1 MLNSVVIE
9 IDDEYVDNDLIYLSD
24 KGLFGLT
31 QLGGI
36 YGTALLI
43 AMKRI
48 DEGYTTLGPVIYH
61 NYPEGALIPE
71 ANGGMTLT
79 RIGIDWTVQYMADHK
94 FNQFVYDVARKIYE
108 KNIKEN
114 I

>member
-9 IDDEYVDNDLIYLSD
+9 IKDEYIDNDLLYLSD

-31 QLGGI
+31 QLGGY
-36 YGTALLI
+36 YGLALLI
-43 AMKRI
+43 AMKKM
-48 DEGYTTLGPVIYH
+48 DEGYTPLGPVIYH
-61 NYPEGALIPE
+61 NYPEDALIPA

-79 RIGIDWTVQYMADHK
+79 RSGIDWTVQYMADHK
-94 FNQFVYDVARKIYE
+94 FNQFVYEAARKIYE

>member
-9 IDDEYVDNDLIYLSD
+9 IGDEYVDNGLIYLSE
-24 KGLFGLT
+24 KGIFGLT

-36 YGTALLI
+36 YGTALLL

-48 DEGYTTLGPVIYH
+48 DEGYTTLGPVIYR
-61 NYPEGALIPE
+61 NYPEGALIS
-71 ANGGMTLT
+71 AVDGDMTLT

-94 FNQFVYDVARKIYE
+94 FNQFVYDAARKIYE
-108 KNIKEN
+108 DNIKEN

>member
-1 MLNSVVIE
+1 MLNSIVIE
-9 IDDEYVDNDLIYLSD
+9 LDDEYIDNDLMYLSEE
-24 KGLFGLT
+24 GLFGLT
-31 QLGGI
+31 QLGTLYGI
-36 YGTALLI
+36 ALLL
-43 AMKRI
+43 AMKKM
-48 DEGYTTLGPVIYH
+48 DEGYTPLEPVIYH
-61 NYPEGALIPE
+61 NYPEDALISP

-79 RIGIDWTVQYMADHK
+79 RVGIDWTVQYMADHK